1 MWDIVGFCI
10 CFFNCQGCKCGQ
22 LSHNYIN
29 RDLGNPNFSST
40 ATVILLFSWKA
51 LDVYIF
57 KLRLQDYSC
66 TPQDTY
72 EFIYSYIFIFIPSV
86 SSYREIYKYVIGF
99 HGRDILKLVS
109 AIF

>member
-1 MWDIVGFCI
+1 MWDIVGFFI

-22 LSHNYIN
+22 LSHSNIN

-57 KLRLQDYSC
+57 KLRLQDYIC
-66 TPQDTY
+66 TPQEPTSSY
-72 EFIYSYIFIFIPSV
+72 IHTYSY
-86 SSYREIYKYVIGF
+86 SYLQWVVIGRF
-99 HGRDILKLVS
+99 INMLLDS
-109 AIF
+109 TEEIF